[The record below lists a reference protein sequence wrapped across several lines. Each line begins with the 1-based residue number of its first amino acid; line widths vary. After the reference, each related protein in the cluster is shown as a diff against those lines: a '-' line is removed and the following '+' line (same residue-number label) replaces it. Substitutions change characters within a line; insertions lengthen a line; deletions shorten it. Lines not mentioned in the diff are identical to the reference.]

1 MFLLRVKR
9 AGTGATDFVGR
20 QNYGG
25 KNMEAN
31 KVKFLCEKY
40 AKEVIPDSRKSFAD
54 RLAEAPDAAFEP
66 LVNVK
71 LKSQTA
77 ALLLSIFL
85 GGWSAGKFYVGEI
98 KAAVIKLVVTFI
110 LGFAG
115 GLLSLLWMP
124 LYFLGVIPISQKL
137 FSINEQFRGKLRNAP
152 VG

>member
-77 ALLLSIFL
+77 ALLLSIAYL
-85 GGWSAGKFYVGEI
+85 RDNRISIARGRGGKKLESTRLPLRFPSDAG
-98 KAAVIKLVVTFI
+98 TTH
-110 LGFAG
+110 
-115 GLLSLLWMP
+115 
-124 LYFLGVIPISQKL
+124 QK
-137 FSINEQFRGKLRNAP
+137 EAP
-152 VG
+152 H